1 MTSLLLLFDLAG
13 TFVFALSGGIL
24 AVRYRLDLFGV
35 LVLSCA
41 AAVSGGI
48 ARDVLIG
55 AQPPAALADWRYL
68 TAAILAGVVTFYW
81 HELIERL
88 RNPVQLFDA
97 AGLALF
103 AVLGTEKALKFGLS
117 PFAATLLGMMSGIG
131 GGIVRDLLVARTPV
145 VLQAELYAVA
155 ALAGVLIAT
164 AIQMIRLPSLGS
176 LLRATRGDAATLLIT
191 AAASS
196 VCSCSPIRLPTRT
209 NKCIQPRVRSVQ
221 KLHRPDLFLYGKGI
235 LYPMRENLP
244 KRRKMWRFVSQFH

>member
-1 MTSLLLLFDLAG
+1 LRSATGPVAVNPLLLLFDLIG
-13 TFVFALSGGIL
+13 TFVFALSGGTL
-24 AVRYRLDLFGV
+24 AVRHRLDLFGV

-41 AAVSGGI
+41 AAVSGGL

-68 TAAILAGVVTFYW
+68 SVAMIAGVVTFYR
-81 HELIERL
+81 HEAIERM

-103 AVLGTEKALKFGLS
+103 AVLGAGKALAFGLS

-155 ALAGVLIAT
+155 ALAGGGVVALAHVTGLPQAPAIAVGAGVCFGLRFM
-164 AIQMIRLPSLGS
+164 AIRYGWHLPVA
-176 LLRATRGDAATLLIT
+176 R
-191 AAASS
+191 
-196 VCSCSPIRLPTRT
+196 
-209 NKCIQPRVRSVQ
+209 PR
-221 KLHRPDLFLYGKGI
+221 DEG
-235 LYPMRENLP
+235 
-244 KRRKMWRFVSQFH
+244 